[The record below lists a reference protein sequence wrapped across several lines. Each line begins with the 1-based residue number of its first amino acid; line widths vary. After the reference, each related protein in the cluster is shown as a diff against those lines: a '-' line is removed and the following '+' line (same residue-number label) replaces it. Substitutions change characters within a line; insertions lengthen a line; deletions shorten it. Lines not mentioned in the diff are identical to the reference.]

1 MRQFE
6 RDDVL
11 LAAAGDPNAQMR
23 VERRREILKFTAEQR
38 KYALEWATPDWVDNK
53 AIKAIYA
60 ECKQRTLETGIKHEA
75 DHIIPIQG
83 KRVCGL
89 HVPWNLRV
97 ITKAANARKHCRF
110 GDDDVVGFL
119 SERGYEIVYGIN
131 RLKRAIRVGKS
142 EWLSL
147 IGPGLHESLSIAY
160 LHGEFVITP
169 GPELI
174 EGKPMP
180 KVAIAWVKIPA
191 ANPFPDA

>member
-6 RDDVL
+6 LDDVI
-11 LAAAGDPNAQMR
+11 LAAGGDLNAQMR
-23 VERRREILKFTAEQR
+23 VERRKDILKCNAEQR
-38 KYALEWATPDWVDNK
+38 KFALEWATPDWVDNK

-60 ECKQRTLETGIKHEA
+60 ECKRRTLETGIKHEV

-83 KRVCGL
+83 QKVCGL

-97 ITKAANARKHCRF
+97 ITKSANARKHAGF

-119 SERGYEIVYGIN
+119 EERGYQIVYGIN
-131 RLKRAIRVGKS
+131 KLKRSIRVGKS

-147 IGPGLHESLSIAY
+147 IGPGSHESLSIAY
-160 LHGEFVITP
+160 VHGEFVFTP

-174 EGKPMP
+174 EGNPMP
-180 KVAIAWVKIPA
+180 QVTMARAKKPYS
-191 ANPFPDA
+191 PSS